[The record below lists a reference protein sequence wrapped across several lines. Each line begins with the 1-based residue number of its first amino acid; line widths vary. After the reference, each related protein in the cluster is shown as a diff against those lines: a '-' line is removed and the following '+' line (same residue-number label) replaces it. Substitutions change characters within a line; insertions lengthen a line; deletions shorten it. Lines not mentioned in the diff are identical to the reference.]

1 MTAQL
6 GFMTRSADI
15 PIRSKLLA
23 AIVGT
28 TSVCLFITASVF
40 LVYNWFNVRDTLNN
54 NLSAVAEVFTLNTTA
69 ALSFNDAPAA
79 NEILSS
85 LRAKHDVLQACVYKS
100 DATGEHLFARYNRDI
115 GSSLQCLEV
124 PPEHN
129 FYTHNHLVVVSP
141 VMLGSERI
149 GSLYIERGLSD
160 LWEST
165 RLDSLVVGLMVL
177 ASIAIA
183 SILSL
188 FLQRLISN
196 PILALLQTTKEVSVA
211 GDYSLR
217 ALPTGNDEIGE
228 LILGFNNMLAQ
239 IESRDLTLET
249 TRDELEIR
257 IEQADK
263 ANAELEQALK
273 RLKETQEQ
281 LVNNEKMASLGGLVA
296 GVAHEINTPVGVG
309 VTAASTLRED
319 TKATTDLYETGELT
333 NSALKRYFATCMQA
347 TEIILGNL
355 QRAADLIHSF
365 KQVAVDQTSSE
376 YRMFELKRYIDETML
391 SLKPKLRSTDLVVEI
406 ECDPNLAINSVPG
419 AMSQIITN
427 LVMNSVQHG
436 FDEGEK
442 GHLRIAVEEQ
452 SEQIRIQYSDDGKGM
467 PPDVVKKIFEPF
479 FTTRRGSGGSGLG
492 MHIVYNLVTQQ
503 LKGSVKVR
511 SELGKGC
518 AVEITFPKKLL
529 E

>member
-1 MTAQL
+1 MIR
-6 GFMTRSADI
+6 GADV

-28 TSVCLFITASVF
+28 TSLCLLITASVF
-40 LVYNWFNVRDTLNN
+40 VIYNWFNVRDTLNN

-79 NEILSS
+79 SEVLSS
-85 LRAKHDVLQACVYKS
+85 LRAKRDVLQACIYKVEAGS
-100 DATGEHLFARYNRDI
+100 EYLFASYKRELDSQI
-115 GSSLQCLEV
+115 DCLAQ
-124 PPEHN
+124 PPESD
-129 FYTHNHLVVVSP
+129 FYTSNHLVVVSP

-149 GSLYIERGLSD
+149 GSLYIERGLGD

-165 RLDSLVVGLMVL
+165 RLDSMVVGFMVL
-177 ASIAIA
+177 VSIAIA

-196 PILALLQTTKEVSVA
+196 PILALLETTKKVSLA
-211 GDYSLR
+211 GDYSQR
-217 ALPTGNDEIGE
+217 AVPTGKDEIGE
-228 LILGFNNMLAQ
+228 LISGFNNMLAQ
-239 IESRDLTLET
+239 IESRDLALEA
-249 TRDELEIR
+249 TRGELELR

-263 ANAELEQALK
+263 ANVELEQALK
-273 RLKETQEQ
+273 RLKETQDQ

-319 TKATTDLYETGELT
+319 TKATTVLYETGELT
-333 NSALKRYFATCMQA
+333 NTALKRYFGTCMQA

-376 YRMFELKRYIDETML
+376 YRMFELKRYIDETLL
-391 SLKPKLRSTDLVVEI
+391 SLKPKLRNTELAVEVD
-406 ECDPNLAINSVPG
+406 CDPNLAINSVPG

-427 LVMNSVQHG
+427 LVMNSVQHAY
-436 FDEGEK
+436 DDGEK
-442 GHLRIAVEEQ
+442 GHLRIVVEEQ
-452 SEQIRIQYSDDGKGM
+452 PDKILIHYSDDGKGM
-467 PPDVVKKIFEPF
+467 PPEVVKKVFDPF

-503 LKGSVKVR
+503 LKGTVNVFSKVGEG
-511 SELGKGC
+511 SS
-518 AVEITFPKKLL
+518 VEIIFPKKVAQ
-529 E
+529 ECGGE

>member
-1 MTAQL
+1 MIR
-6 GFMTRSADI
+6 GADI
-15 PIRSKLLA
+15 PIRVKLLS

-28 TSVCLFITASVF
+28 TSLCLIATAAVF
-40 LVYNWFNVRDTLNN
+40 VVYNWFSVRSTLTN
-54 NLSAVAEVFTLNTTA
+54 NLAAVAEVFTLNTTA

-79 NEILSS
+79 TEILSS
-85 LRAKHDVLQACVYKS
+85 LRAKREVLQACIYKV
-100 DATGEHLFARYNRDI
+100 DNDGQELLFARYSSGEDL
-115 GSSLQCLEV
+115 SLQCPQT
-124 PPEHN
+124 PPTAD
-129 FYTHNHLVVVSP
+129 FFTHNHLVVVSP
-141 VMLGSERI
+141 VILGKEKI
-149 GSLYIERGLSD
+149 GSLYIERGLHD

-165 RLDSLVVGLMVL
+165 RVDSIVVALMAL

-183 SILSL
+183 SVLSL

-196 PILALLQTTKEVSVA
+196 PILALLGTTKAVSVA

-217 ALPTGNDEIGE
+217 AIPTGNDEIGE
-228 LILGFNNMLAQ
+228 LISGFNNMLAQ
-239 IESRDLTLET
+239 IEGRDIALEST
-249 TRDELEIR
+249 KKELEVR

-263 ANAELEQALK
+263 ANNELEAALAK
-273 RLKETQEQ
+273 LKETQEQ

-319 TKATTDLYETGELT
+319 TKTTTGLYESGELT
-333 NSALKRYFATCMQA
+333 NSSLKRYFATCMQA

-376 YRMFELKRYIDETML
+376 YRMFEIKRYIDETLL
-391 SLKPKLRSTDLVVEI
+391 SLKPKLRSTELKVEV
-406 ECDPNLAINSVPG
+406 ECDPNLAVNSVPG
-419 AMSQIITN
+419 AISQIITN

-436 FDEGEK
+436 YDEGTK
-442 GHLRIAVEEQ
+442 GCLRIHVEDQ
-452 SEQIRIQYSDDGKGM
+452 AKHIHIHYSDDGKGM
-467 PPDVVKKIFEPF
+467 PPEVLKKVFEPF

-503 LKGSVKVR
+503 LKGTVSLH
-511 SELGKGC
+511 SNLGKGSS
-518 AVEITFPKKLL
+518 VDIVFPKRELD
-529 E
+529 

>member
-1 MTAQL
+1 
-6 GFMTRSADI
+6 
-15 PIRSKLLA
+15 
-23 AIVGT
+23 
-28 TSVCLFITASVF
+28 
-40 LVYNWFNVRDTLNN
+40 
-54 NLSAVAEVFTLNTTA
+54 
-69 ALSFNDAPAA
+69 
-79 NEILSS
+79 
-85 LRAKHDVLQACVYKS
+85 
-100 DATGEHLFARYNRDI
+100 
-115 GSSLQCLEV
+115 
-124 PPEHN
+124 
-129 FYTHNHLVVVSP
+129 
-141 VMLGSERI
+141 
-149 GSLYIERGLSD
+149 
-160 LWEST
+160 
-165 RLDSLVVGLMVL
+165 
-177 ASIAIA
+177 
-183 SILSL
+183 
-188 FLQRLISN
+188 
-196 PILALLQTTKEVSVA
+196 VA

-239 IESRDLTLET
+239 IESRDLTLEA
-249 TRDELEIR
+249 TRGELEIR

-263 ANAELEQALK
+263 ANAELEQALR

-319 TKATTDLYETGELT
+319 TKATTDLYQTGELT
-333 NSALKRYFATCMQA
+333 NSALKRYFSTCMQA

-436 FDEGEK
+436 FDEGER

-452 SEQIRIQYSDDGKGM
+452 PDQIRIHYSDDGKGM
-467 PPDVVKKIFEPF
+467 PPEVVKKIFEPF
-479 FTTRRGSGGSGLG
+479 FYHPPRLRWQWSRDAYCLQFGDST
-492 MHIVYNLVTQQ
+492 
-503 LKGSVKVR
+503 
-511 SELGKGC
+511 
-518 AVEITFPKKLL
+518 VER
-529 E
+529 